1 MQKEEQDSGQLEM
14 EDRKWETGDGR
25 QEMGDRRCEQE
36 MGDRRLETGDGRQ
49 EMGERR
55 WRQEMGDRRLETGD
69 GRQDIGD
76 RRWKTGDRRPEAGK
90 GIMYMSHETREMR
103 WEIMNQTYQYWVILI
118 SY

>member
-1 MQKEEQDSGQLEM
+1 M
-14 EDRKWETGDGR
+14 EIENGR
-25 QEMGDRRCEQE
+25 QEMGGRRW
-36 MGDRRLETGDGRQ
+36 ETGDVN
-49 EMGERR
+49 
-55 WRQEMGDRRLETGD
+55 RRLETGD